1 MGFGDYAEAA
11 GEGGVGEAPVGGFD
25 GSVGGSGRD
34 FVDEDFG
41 FAEDGALELVF
52 EGHFSRD
59 FWPKYCS
66 ENNAVYLK

>member
-52 EGHFSRD
+52 EGHFHAI
-59 FWPKYCS
+59 FGQ
-66 ENNAVYLK
+66 NIALKKMQCT